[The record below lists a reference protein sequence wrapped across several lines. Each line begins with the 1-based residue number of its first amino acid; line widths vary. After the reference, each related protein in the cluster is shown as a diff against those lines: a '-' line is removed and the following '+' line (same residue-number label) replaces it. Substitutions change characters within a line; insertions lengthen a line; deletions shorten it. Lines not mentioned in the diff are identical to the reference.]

1 MTNNKKIRIHVKN
14 NHWAPGSFPTDA
26 EGEKVFTITNSHFR
40 KAFEKFPKI
49 KEKVEIFIDW
59 DEDNF
64 NSSMSTSDI
73 LIAWNFPTSNIKK
86 ISPNLK
92 DRYANICTKRG
103 PKCCFT
109 FEEFLAA
116 WEKHKS
122 IYGMKSAWGPGRDH
136 LQQHLP
142 VTTITPGTKRVS
154 GKKVPRVY
162 SNLSADRL
170 DSSKDYTIQNIIFIR
185 NDENVRKKDTSYND
199 CKIQIRL
206 HEERFIK
213 MKAI

>member
-1 MTNNKKIRIHVKN
+1 MKKKCSRCGEAKSKKDFYTNPSKKDGYHSECKKCANELSTQYRNTEIGYLRHRYDNMHRNFKNRTGRHNKC
-14 NHWAPGSFPTDA
+14 
-26 EGEKVFTITNSHFR
+26 
-40 KAFEKFPKI
+40 
-49 KEKVEIFIDW
+49 
-59 DEDNF
+59 
-64 NSSMSTSDI
+64 
-73 LIAWNFPTSNIKK
+73 
-86 ISPNLK
+86 
-92 DRYANICTKRG
+92 Y
-103 PKCCFT
+103 FT
-109 FEEFLAA
+109 FDEFFAE
-116 WEKHKS
+116 WKKHKS

-185 NDENVRKKDTSYND
+185 NDENVRKKDTSYED

-206 HEERFIK
+206 HEERFLK
-213 MKAI
+213 K